1 MAGESIQVT
10 SPWFEAI
17 GVSSPAEIPNAAMD
31 TGSRTSANAAAIT
44 ANQKAYE
51 LHDFELVT
59 GAGGTSGNTVD
70 LYRIPNGNA
79 AGVTPTPSY
88 LHEFVESFVI
98 SGGAGSFYIYGVAVG
113 DSKDTY
119 ITQNKSGASLTYTVN
134 QRTATSGP
142 AS

>member
-1 MAGESIQVT
+1 MAGEAIQVT

-17 GVSSPAEIPNAAMD
+17 GVSSPANAAMD
-31 TGSRTSANAAAIT
+31 TGSRTSANSEASLS

-79 AGVTPTPSY
+79 AGVTPTPAY
-88 LHEFVESFVI
+88 LQQYVGGFVI

-113 DSKDTY
+113 DPKDTY
-119 ITQNKSGASLTYTVN
+119 ITQNNSGASLTYAVN

-142 AS
+142 AA